1 MRVIFWVI
9 IVIILVLFLLIK
21 MKTKRQRIAVLIG
34 LTASILSFFAFL
46 ALIFSAQRAIL
57 WSLLLVFYVSLI
69 VFLIL
74 WNTIK
79 TKTVYLVLTVPA
91 VCVLA
96 AITII
101 CYHNYINKIPA
112 ISEESNLYR
121 YKLSAENNMLAKL
134 DEESNLKLIDNLP
147 VLDGA
152 TALYPVYASFAQAV
166 YPKNEYATSDVQ
178 TDYPENVYKTT
189 KGLVLCTTTAGAYD
203 NLLKGEADIIFCA
216 APSDSQMKQFFDNGI
231 NLKLVP
237 IGREA
242 FVFFVNKKSTT
253 DNLTIKNIQDI
264 YSGKI
269 NNWKKLNGA
278 NQKIMAFQR
287 PENSGSQTMLK
298 KVMANIPIMQPRREN
313 VSGGMGDIINQV
325 AVYRNFSNAIGYSFL
340 FYSTEMVKNDQIK
353 LLSIEGI
360 YPSRETIQ
368 NGSYPFSDNFYAI
381 FIDNDNKNENIELF
395 IEWMLSDQGQLLI
408 SKTGYIPIRIGEKY
422 E

>member
-1 MRVIFWVI
+1 MRVIFWI
-9 IVIILVLFLLIK
+9 IIAVILVLFLLIK

-34 LTASILSFFAFL
+34 LTVSILSFFAFL
-46 ALIFSAQRAIL
+46 ALIFSVQRAIL

-69 VFLIL
+69 VFLVL

-79 TKTVYLVLTVPA
+79 TKTVYLILTVPA
-91 VCVLA
+91 TCILA

-101 CYHNYINKIPA
+101 CYYNYINKIPA

-121 YKLSAENNMLAKL
+121 YKLSTESNMLAKL
-134 DEESNLKLIDNLP
+134 DEEPNLKLIDNLP

-166 YPKNEYATSDVQ
+166 YTENKYDTSDIQ
-178 TDYPENVYKTT
+178 KDYPENVYTT
-189 KGLVLCTTTAGAYD
+189 ARAQVLCTTTIGAYD
-203 NLLKGEADIIFCA
+203 NLSKGEADIIFCA
-216 APSDSQMKQFFDNGI
+216 APSDTQMKQFYDNDI

-242 FVFFVNKKSTT
+242 FVFFVNKKNTI
-253 DNLTIKNIQDI
+253 DYLTIKNIQDI

-269 NNWKKLNGA
+269 NNWKELNGA

-298 KVMANIPIMQPRREN
+298 KVMANIPIMRPRREN
-313 VSGGMGDIINQV
+313 VSSGMGDIINQV

-353 LLSIEGI
+353 LLSIDGI

-368 NGSYPFSDNFYAI
+368 DGSYPFSDDFYAI
-381 FIDNDNKNENIELF
+381 FVDSDNKNENIELF
-395 IEWMLSDQGQLLI
+395 IEWMLSGQGQLLV
-408 SKTGYIPIRIGEKY
+408 SKTGYIPIKIGEKY